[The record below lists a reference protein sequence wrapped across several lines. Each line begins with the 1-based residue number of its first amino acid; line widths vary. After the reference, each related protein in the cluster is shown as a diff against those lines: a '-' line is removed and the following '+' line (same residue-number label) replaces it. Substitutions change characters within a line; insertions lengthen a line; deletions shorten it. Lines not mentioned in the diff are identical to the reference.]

1 MSKEIGLASVYQAMR
16 RRLASAVR
24 SLVGPSDVE
33 DILQEAFLR
42 CYEASGTRRVEHPSS
57 YLLRTAL
64 NLAINHTAR
73 AGQRLNTSLDEF
85 AEYSSVES
93 PIDIEKQAIQRERLG
108 LYCGAVAELPL
119 QCRRAFL
126 LKKVYGLSQREIA
139 SYLKISENTVEKH
152 VAKGLLHCAT
162 RIQQA
167 DSDTGTARSR
177 SRGGNHG

>member
-1 MSKEIGLASVYQAMR
+1 MGNEIGLTSVYQKMR

-42 CYEASGTRRVEHPSS
+42 CYEASSTRRVEHPSS
-57 YLLRTAL
+57 YLLRTAV
-64 NLAINHTAR
+64 NLAINHTTR
-73 AGQRLNTSLDEF
+73 ADQRLNTSFDDS
-85 AEYSSVES
+85 AEELNPDGSV
-93 PIDIEKQAIQRERLG
+93 DIERQAIQRERLA
-108 LYCGAVAELPL
+108 LYCRAVAELPL

-139 SYLKISENTVEKH
+139 TYLKISENTVEKH

-162 RIQQA
+162 RIRETES
-167 DSDTGTARSR
+167 DSGTARRR
-177 SRGGNHG
+177 SLSGHHG